1 MNQQRL
7 RFLKRIREYLPLLTA
22 GSYILSILYG
32 MLLAALRYYP
42 LGIPFF
48 DFASLQDLFYL
59 GALNFWNGILSIV
72 VIYIIYKLVAT
83 LKRNHSSFTKS
94 LITIGSILT
103 LLVWWGFRLSHPQ
116 RIDIEGGYSDVYRVQ
131 VKSESPINSGC
142 FSLIG
147 STFDYLFIYNYLEKR
162 TLVIARSN
170 IEHVELL
177 QKGIIPPQEGW
188 SLKPKTIVRQEVRT
202 EWEVELSKI
211 CGKTESEGDRVK
223 I

>member
-1 MNQQRL
+1 MNLQRL
-7 RFLKRIREYLPLLTA
+7 RFLKRIREYLPLLTT

-59 GALNFWNGILSIV
+59 GALNFGSGILSIV
-72 VIYIIYKLVAT
+72 VIYIIYKLVDT
-83 LKRNHSSFTKS
+83 LKSDHSSFIQILVT
-94 LITIGSILT
+94 LVSILT
-103 LLVWWGFRLSHPQ
+103 LIVWWGFRLLSHPQ
-116 RIDIEGGYSDVYRVQ
+116 KIDIEGGYSDVYRVQ

-142 FSLIG
+142 FSLVG

-162 TLVIARSN
+162 TLVIDRSN
-170 IEHVELL
+170 IEHIELL

-188 SLKPKTIVRQEVRT
+188 SLKPKTIVRQEVRA
-202 EWEVELSKI
+202 EWEAERSKI
-211 CGKTESEGDRVK
+211 CGKTEN
-223 I
+223 